1 ATLIRLNEKVTP
13 EGRVKLL
20 DIGLAKALASESA
33 VDNPASSPTLTM
45 RATVTGVIMGTAG
58 YMAPEQARGQ
68 SVDKRI
74 GGISGFPGW
83 RQTPNSLH
91 CFRFERLR

>member
-1 ATLIRLNEKVTP
+1 MLGDLRHAFRLMARNPGFTTLAIFMLALGIGANTAIFSVVDAALFKPLPYRDPERL
-13 EGRVKLL
+13 
-20 DIGLAKALASESA
+20 
-33 VDNPASSPTLTM
+33 VDVL
-45 RATVTGVIMGTAG
+45 
-58 YMAPEQARGQ
+58 
-68 SVDKRI
+68 RI